1 MSSTDIL
8 VDIDKSLARSIGKSS
23 KMLGYHLDEAF
34 HAEGLDLSKE
44 QMLVLKKL
52 HEKDGLIQN
61 ELAALTFRD
70 KSSLAR
76 LLIKMERKNYIF
88 RKQDDFD
95 RRLNRVFLTEEGK
108 TIFLKTRPIMI
119 RLNNIIE
126 RNISERDIIQLRKT
140 LDRIQ
145 QNLIAANSSN

>member
-1 MSSTDIL
+1 MNTTDIL
-8 VDIDKSLARSIGKSS
+8 VDFDKSLGRSIGKSS

-34 HAEGLDLSKE
+34 QAEGLDLSKE

-76 LLIKMERKNYIF
+76 LLIKMERKNYVF

-95 RRLNRVFLTEEGK
+95 RRLNRVFLTEAGR

-126 RNISERDIIQLRKT
+126 RNISERDIEHLKKT

-145 QNLIAANSSN
+145 QNLIAANPSN